1 MTADERIF
9 EQKKANLIMDL
20 IDSNFYDRMY
30 DAFKIMTFDS
40 LDAVDAFVDKAL
52 KEQQEQKHQI
62 RLYYDKKIGIDSEE
76 NCENDDEEGS

>member
-1 MTADERIF
+1 MTEDERIF

-20 IDSNFYDRMY
+20 MDSNFYDRMY
-30 DAFKIMTFDS
+30 DAFKTLTFDS
-40 LDAVDAFVDKAL
+40 LDALDTFVDKAL

-76 NCENDDEEGS
+76 DCDEEEEDS

>member
-20 IDSNFYDRMY
+20 MDSNFYDRMY
-30 DAFKIMTFDS
+30 DAFKTLTFDS
-40 LDAVDAFVDKAL
+40 LDALDTFVDKAL

-76 NCENDDEEGS
+76 DCDEEEEDS